1 MAGGKKKKKAAANPA
16 RGFATTSVPSK
27 PKMVQP
33 DEDEVSPPTP
43 TPGDDKG
50 SSTTKHL
57 DRLPD
62 VSTPNFQNMM
72 PDDFEAYLED
82 AELQIMLDAN
92 TARCKSEATRQS
104 SRLQGEVRQL
114 RSQSSQLTIH
124 NWLDDT
130 AANKILSLPLEPSSS
145 PSHFEPLK
153 SGDQKLVLDLWI
165 LQRVLSALALPQIDQ
180 ALRHVAGLAL
190 TRRLTSDGAYVW
202 GLVEALDWL
211 ASNVAHKTLPS
222 YQSSSVT
229 SDATSSQPHQA
240 SHAAT
245 NETRT
250 QSSGTSLSHQSPTP
264 GTATTSSQVLTPT
277 TDDISEQSRG
287 STPSTGATTP
297 SNLQTSD
304 EESSDE
310 DQNDPMHLVE
320 RHVQLRTEI
329 WNREHKAFHLRKSKG
344 HEVKTE
350 KQRAKLKKIERDMLF
365 DKDESDRIWQP
376 ILVGLKAKE
385 NLRLRQER
393 QVRQK
398 PRPAEKPS
406 NAKAVAE
413 SSAPANGEVDEDEDA
428 DVFGGMFAAD
438 ADPND
443 HQPQP
448 LATNIR
454 IVDFGTSIGTKPRQL
469 LEQTCRTID
478 PAFTLKFM
486 ALQQTSY
493 SNRHRLE
500 LMWSADKEADRHAI
514 QAVSDEVTVT
524 IEPQHWVLEMGKTAA
539 ATNEQSI
546 SYAATVMLF
555 LVSSLDAQDGQIS
568 LRLAGAWRELVVKLH
583 EKRKE
588 AVNAYDKLALKD
600 IRHLVNEAIESWE
613 SSTKSNDTTTADDN
627 NNHVDL
633 TVRQGPNQNSTF
645 DPERAQREWFGRAS
659 HPAFKRMLA
668 SRERL
673 PIYSHKEHIL
683 TQIAMNPITIL
694 CAETGSGKLLPYSC
708 MSFKLTILRQEHAMR
723 LVYPRARAICW
734 SRLSNINHTTS
745 SNFCDHPCTQS
756 KPGAW

>member
-1 MAGGKKKKKAAANPA
+1 MAGGKKKKKPAANPA

-27 PKMVQP
+27 PKTVQP

-43 TPGDDKG
+43 TPGDDNG
-50 SSTTKHL
+50 PSTPKQL

-62 VSTPNFQNMM
+62 VSTSDLQNMM

-92 TARCKSEATRQS
+92 TARCKSEATRQA

-130 AANKILSLPLEPSSS
+130 ATDKILSRPLEPSSS

-180 ALRHVAGLAL
+180 ALRHVTGLAL

-211 ASNVAHKTLPS
+211 ASDIALKALPS
-222 YQSSSVT
+222 YQSSPVT
-229 SDATSSQPHQA
+229 SDATSNQSQQTPHP
-240 SHAAT
+240 AT
-245 NETRT
+245 NGTRT
-250 QSSGTSLSHQSPTP
+250 QSSGNSLSHQPPTP
-264 GTATTSSQVLTPT
+264 GTAIASSQVLTLT

-287 STPSTGATTP
+287 STPSTEAPTP
-297 SNLQTSD
+297 SNLQTSE
-304 EESSDE
+304 EESSDDE
-310 DQNDPMHLVE
+310 QNDPMHLVE
-320 RHVQLRTEI
+320 RHVQIRTKI
-329 WNREHKAFHLRKSKG
+329 WHREHKAFHLRKSKE
-344 HEVKTE
+344 HEAKTE

-376 ILVGLKAKE
+376 ILLGLEAKE

-393 QVRQK
+393 QIRQK
-398 PRPAEKPS
+398 SRPAENPS

-438 ADPND
+438 PDPND

-478 PAFTLKFM
+478 PAFTLKFT

-500 LMWSADKEADRHAI
+500 LMWSADKEADRHAV
-514 QAVSDEVTVT
+514 QAVSDEVTT
-524 IEPQHWVLEMGKTAA
+524 TMDPQHWILEMDKTAA

-600 IRHLVNEAIESWE
+600 IRHLVNEAIENWE
-613 SSTKSNDTTTADDN
+613 NRTKSNDATIAGDN
-627 NNHVDL
+627 NHHVEL
-633 TVRQGPNQNSTF
+633 AVRSGPNQNVSF

-659 HPAFKRMLA
+659 QPAFKRMLA

-673 PIYSHKEHIL
+673 PIFFHKEHIL

-694 CAETGSGKLLPYSC
+694 CAETGSGKLLPHSQANIE
-708 MSFKLTILRQEHAMR
+708 LTNLRQEHAMR
-723 LVYPRARAICW
+723 LLH
-734 SRLSNINHTTS
+734 S
-745 SNFCDHPCTQS
+745 
-756 KPGAW
+756 